1 MLAPTLT
8 WLALGQNDASPFGDA
23 REQVASRP
31 PPERKI
37 VGLPFSGKESVLT
50 QLRRLA
56 HALSDGE

>member
-1 MLAPTLT
+1 VRLPAGTAT
-8 WLALGQNDASPFGDA
+8 H
-23 REQVASRP
+23 VAA
-31 PPERKI
+31 EANKI